1 MTDPGER
8 VLKDLQR
15 IKTEI
20 EELVRATL
28 DSVGEHA
35 GDALKH
41 LQASIGQ
48 VCEQASAFKHELHG
62 ELRQRTRQTDRYVR
76 DNAWIIIGVTAA
88 TAFLLGVIAGRRD
101 RIH

>member
-1 MTDPGER
+1 MSDPGER

-20 EELVRATL
+20 EELVQATL

-48 VCEQASAFKHELHG
+48 VCEQASAFKHDLHG
-62 ELRQRTRQTDRYVR
+62 ELKQRTRQADRYVR
-76 DNAWIIIGVTAA
+76 DNAWIIVGVTAA
-88 TAFLLGVIAGRRD
+88 AAFVLGVIAGRRD
-101 RIH
+101 RVR